1 LNIDFWK
8 NYSRGR
14 KSNINKISKMNYK
27 VEIVKIEDFYSLYV
41 ETMQRNKANKY
52 FYFDINV
59 LKEVCVNGLARVF
72 GIFLDNELV
81 SSMMLLDEED
91 ISYYFLG
98 ATSNSLLASHA
109 NAMLFH
115 KVAMLLKEEKQE
127 KFFLGGGRTG
137 VYHFKKRFSKKTLPY
152 CNENLY
158 TELVEITNRKNNNFF
173 PKYREK
179 TI

>member
-1 LNIDFWK
+1 
-8 NYSRGR
+8 
-14 KSNINKISKMNYK
+14 MNYK
-27 VEIVKIEDFYSLYV
+27 INIVTIEDFYNLYV

-59 LKEVCVNGLARVF
+59 LKEICINGLARVF

-81 SSMMLLDEED
+81 SSIILLDEED

-115 KVAMLLKEEKQE
+115 KIAILLKKEKQK
-127 KFFLGGGRTG
+127 KFFLGGGREG
-137 VYHFKKRFSKKTLPY
+137 VYNFKKRFSKKTLPY
-152 CNENLY
+152 HIGKKIYNQEIY
-158 TELVEITNRKNNNFF
+158 DKLVKITDREDNDFF

-179 TI
+179 II